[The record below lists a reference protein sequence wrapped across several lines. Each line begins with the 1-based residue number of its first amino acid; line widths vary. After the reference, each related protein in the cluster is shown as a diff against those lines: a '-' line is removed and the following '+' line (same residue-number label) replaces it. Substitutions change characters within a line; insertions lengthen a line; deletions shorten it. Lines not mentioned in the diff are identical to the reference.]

1 MADITNLESFLK
13 DVAGAIKTKK
23 GTTALIPA
31 AKFDEEIASITTGEG
46 VDTSDATATAEE
58 LLINKTA
65 YVNGK
70 KITGTAE
77 DIRDG
82 HMEAAIFDVHNDD
95 ELGIIHTS
103 SAYPPSATTALMN
116 ANTFYEVDIKHNV
129 MANAIGLTADK
140 LVKGNTILGVKGT
153 ASAGGSTELGEYS
166 ATFIS
171 DKPFEDGS
179 NVKVLYT
186 NDENKLDAI
195 PEPAP
200 FSGRFD
206 GYNDITTSAW
216 GSFVNITTGTIFT
229 ANKVYRA
236 SNTLGYIYTYIIK
249 EEDRDKCSFSET
261 NDYEMTSDLLLSG
274 VEIAPPEI
282 VVNEG
287 YIYAG
292 WMYNNN
298 VAVIP
303 IWVRGSATINPI
315 ILEETD
321 DILQVT
327 FIPDRDRG
335 GFQYNWGSAIYS
347 NESVYTYGLA
357 GMFGVKD
364 TTDPGTSLA
373 GWESI
378 TLTFKKSEFEMSG
391 ATTLE
396 VLTGDSSAYGFGSI
410 NIYDVETDTEVDFLD
425 AMVAFSLVNLSHGK
439 TYKISGSIGM

>member
-1 MADITNLESFLK
+1 MADTSNLTNYLK
-13 DVAGAIKTKK
+13 DIADAIKKKK
-23 GTTALIPA
+23 GTTEPILA
-31 AKFDEEIASITTGEG
+31 ANFDIEIETISGG
-46 VDTSDATATAEE
+46 GLDTSDATATVYDMARG
-58 LLINKTA
+58 KTA
-65 YVNGK
+65 YVNGE
-70 KITGTAE
+70 KIEGV
-77 DIRDG
+77 IF
-82 HMEAAIFDVHNDD
+82 EAKEGSLN
-95 ELGIIHTS
+95 G
-103 SAYPPSATTALMN
+103 SATEQP
-116 ANTFYEVDIKHNV
+116 FHYR
-129 MANAIGLTADK
+129 GQLTLGKQIVEDMLIREGVIYNLSIPHES
-140 LVKGNTILGVKGT
+140 LVSLYGITSDMIVSGNTILGVEGT
-153 ASAGGSTELGEYS
+153 ATAGGSVELGGYS

-171 DKPFEDGS
+171 NKPFEDGS

-186 NDENKLDAI
+186 NNENKLDTI
-195 PEPAP
+195 PKPAP

-206 GYNDITTSAW
+206 GYNDITTSSW
-216 GSFVNITTGTIFT
+216 GSLVNITTGTIFT
-229 ANKVYRA
+229 TNKVYRA
-236 SNTLGYIYTYIIK
+236 SNTEGYIYTYIIN

-261 NDYEMTSDLLLSG
+261 NDHEVTSDLLLSG

-315 ILEETD
+315 VLEETD

-327 FIPDRDRG
+327 FISDRDRG
-335 GFQYNWGSAIYS
+335 GFQYNGGSAIYS

-391 ATTLE
+391 ATTME
-396 VLTGDSSAYGFGSI
+396 VLTGDSSAYGVGSI
-410 NIYDVETDTEVDFLD
+410 NIYDAETDTEVDFLD
-425 AMVAFSLVNLSHGK
+425 AMVVFNLTNLSHGK

>member
-1 MADITNLESFLK
+1 MADITNLERFLK

-31 AKFDEEIASITTGEG
+31 AKFDEEIASIT
-46 VDTSDATATAEE
+46 
-58 LLINKTA
+58 
-65 YVNGK
+65 
-70 KITGTAE
+70 
-77 DIRDG
+77 
-82 HMEAAIFDVHNDD
+82 
-95 ELGIIHTS
+95 
-103 SAYPPSATTALMN
+103 
-116 ANTFYEVDIKHNV
+116 
-129 MANAIGLTADK
+129 
-140 LVKGNTILGVKGT
+140 
-153 ASAGGSTELGEYS
+153 AGGSVELGEYS

-171 DKPFEDGS
+171 DKPFGDGS

-206 GYNDITTSAW
+206 GYSDITTSSW
-216 GSFVNITTGTIFT
+216 GSWVNITTDTIFT
-229 ANKVYRA
+229 TNKVYRA
-236 SNTLGYIYTYIIK
+236 NNTLGYIYTYIIN
-249 EEDRDKCSFSET
+249 EEDRDKCSFLET

-287 YIYAG
+287 YIYTG

-347 NESVYTYGLA
+347 NESVYTHGLA

-364 TTDPGTSLA
+364 TTNPDNSLA

-378 TLTFKKSEFEMSG
+378 TLTFRKSEFEMSG

-410 NIYDVETDTEVDFLD
+410 NIYDAETDTEVDFLD
-425 AMVAFSLVNLSHGK
+425 AMVAFNLANLSHGK